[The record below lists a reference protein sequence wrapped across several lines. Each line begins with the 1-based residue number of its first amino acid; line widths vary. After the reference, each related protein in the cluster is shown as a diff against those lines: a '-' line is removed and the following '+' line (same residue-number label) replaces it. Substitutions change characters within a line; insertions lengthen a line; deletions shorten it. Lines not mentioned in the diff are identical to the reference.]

1 MMATT
6 NEHQQAVDRN
16 YEAFKG
22 MLPDLLKT
30 DPNRF
35 ALLRHG
41 ELIICF
47 DTFRDAVETG
57 RRMFGDGL
65 FSVQEVTSEP
75 IDLGFFS
82 HIGVL
87 GAV

>member
-1 MMATT
+1 MVAT
-6 NEHQQAVDRN
+6 NEHRREVDRN

-22 MLPDLLKT
+22 MLPDLLET

-41 ELIICF
+41 EIITCF
-47 DTFRDAVETG
+47 DTYRDSVEAG
-57 RRMFGDGL
+57 RKMFDDEL
-65 FSVQEVTSEP
+65 FSVQEITSEP

-82 HIGVL
+82 HVGVP
-87 GAV
+87 GPV

>member
-1 MMATT
+1 MTT
-6 NEHQQAVDRN
+6 TGEHQREVDRN

-22 MLPDLLKT
+22 MLPNLLET

-41 ELIICF
+41 ELITCF
-47 DTFRDAVETG
+47 DTSRDAVEAG
-57 RRMFGDGL
+57 RKMFDDEL
-65 FSVQEVTSEP
+65 FSVQEITSES

-82 HIGVL
+82 HAGILRTV
-87 GAV
+87 